1 MLGRSSAAEAN
12 ALLPLVEWLGQ
23 DDSVEASLGLEQSAV
38 TAALGCSYSAH
49 GYGKIEQLAIH

>member
-49 GYGKIEQLAIH
+49 GYG